1 MLLDFWIVYTLI
13 KPFKDI
19 NKFNRMR
26 LDVPALKK
34 KSILQKK
41 KKEIV
46 ECEQEKQKVE
56 DSKHI
61 YV

>member
-1 MLLDFWIVYTLI
+1 
-13 KPFKDI
+13 
-19 NKFNRMR
+19 MR

-41 KKEIV
+41 KEETV

-61 YV
+61 YVQGFCVLNLKIIRQLF

>member
-1 MLLDFWIVYTLI
+1 
-13 KPFKDI
+13 
-19 NKFNRMR
+19 MR
-26 LDVPALKK
+26 LDSPALKK

-41 KKEIV
+41 KKERV
-46 ECEQEKQKVE
+46 EWEQEKQKVE

>member
-1 MLLDFWIVYTLI
+1 
-13 KPFKDI
+13 
-19 NKFNRMR
+19 MR
-26 LDVPALKK
+26 LDLPALKK
-34 KSILQKK
+34 KSILQKKK